1 MRGAGPPARPGNAIT
16 QMNQTGR
23 RPRQDLRAIY
33 AAAFLR
39 SVGVGLT
46 GVLLGV
52 YLSRSGFSA
61 TFIGGVIAAGLAGA
75 AVGTLVITMA
85 ADRLGR
91 QRTLVG
97 LALFGV
103 VGGLGFALSGTRPFI
118 LLFAFLGMLN
128 GYGTDRGPVFSLEQA
143 IIPQLTSAERRT
155 WALSWYAL
163 FMDAAHALGAL
174 GGALP
179 PLVQGWLHM
188 SLAASYRLTFGL
200 YAAMNLMAA
209 LLYLLLSPQVE
220 AAPGADRQAVRAVK
234 ISPQTR
240 KVVAKLA
247 ALSGLDS
254 LGGGF
259 MSDALLAY
267 WFFLR
272 FGIRESSLGALF
284 FAGHLLNSASYPAAA
299 WLARRIGLL
308 NTMVFT
314 HIPSSLFLM
323 AVPFAPTFHLAV
335 AFFFGREALVEM
347 DVPTRQSYVV
357 GVVQPEERT
366 FSSGIANLTRGIA
379 RSISPSFAGYFMQ
392 HLALSSPLFIGG
404 AIKIVYDLSLYAA
417 FRGLKPPEEQ
427 LAPSATGGRPGAR
440 TA

>member
-1 MRGAGPPARPGNAIT
+1 MKQPGT
-16 QMNQTGR
+16 SSGW
-23 RPRQDLRAIY
+23 DLRAIF

-61 TFIGGVIAAGLAGA
+61 TFIGEVIAAGLAGA
-75 AVGTLVITMA
+75 AVGAVVVSFAADLLGRRNTLVA
-85 ADRLGR
+85 LS
-91 QRTLVG
+91 
-97 LALFGV
+97 LFGAC
-103 VGGLGFALSGTRPFI
+103 GGVGFALSGHRAFI

-128 GYGTDRGPVFSLEQA
+128 GFGTDRGPIFSLEQA
-143 IIPQLTSAERRT
+143 IMPQLTTAERRT
-155 WALSWYAL
+155 WTLSWYSL
-163 FMDAAHALGAL
+163 FMDAAHAFGAL

-179 PLVQGWLHM
+179 PLVQSRLHV
-188 SLAASYRLTFGL
+188 SLGLSYQFTFGL

-209 LLYLLLSPQVE
+209 FFYLSLSPQVE
-220 AAPGADRQAVRAVK
+220 AAPGADRKVALAVA
-234 ISPQTR
+234 ISPQTK
-240 KVVAKLA
+240 KVVTKLA

-267 WFFLR
+267 WFFRR
-272 FGIRESSLGALF
+272 FGVPESSLGPLF

-323 AVPFAPTFHLAV
+323 AVPFAPTFGLAV
-335 AFFFGREALVEM
+335 VFFFLREVLVEM

-366 FSSGIANLTRGIA
+366 FSSGVTNMTRSIA
-379 RSISPSFAGYFMQ
+379 RSVSPSFAGYLMQ

-404 AIKIVYDLSLYAA
+404 AIKIVYDLSLYVA
-417 FRGLKPPEEQ
+417 FRGLKPPEEL
-427 LAPSATGGRPGAR
+427 LAPSPTTVAAGHGHT
-440 TA
+440 T

>member
-1 MRGAGPPARPGNAIT
+1 MNSRPSLTWN
-16 QMNQTGR
+16 
-23 RPRQDLRAIY
+23 LRAIY
-33 AAAFLR
+33 VAAILR

-61 TFIGGVIAAGLAGA
+61 TFIGEVIAAGLAGA
-75 AVGTLVITMA
+75 AVGAVVVSFAADLLGRRNTLVALSLFA
-85 ADRLGR
+85 AG
-91 QRTLVG
+91 G
-97 LALFGV
+97 GV
-103 VGGLGFALSGTRPFI
+103 GFALSGHRAFI

-128 GYGTDRGPVFSLEQA
+128 GFGTDRGPLFSLEQA
-143 IIPQLTSAERRT
+143 IMPQLTTAERRT
-155 WALSWYAL
+155 WVLSWYSV

-179 PLVQGWLHM
+179 PLVSSRFGV
-188 SLAASYRLTFGL
+188 SLAVSYQITFGV
-200 YAAMNLMAA
+200 YAAVNLASMV
-209 LLYLLLSPQVE
+209 LYLLLSPQVE
-220 AAPGADRQAVRAVK
+220 VLSPVDTGTRKAATV
-234 ISPQTR
+234 SPQTR

-247 ALSGLDS
+247 ALSGMDS

-259 MSDALLAY
+259 MSDALLAF
-267 WFFLR
+267 WFFRR
-272 FGIRESSLGALF
+272 FGVPESGLGPLF

-323 AVPFAPTFHLAV
+323 AVPFAPTFGMAV
-335 AFFFGREALVEM
+335 VFFFLREVLVEM

-366 FSSGIANLTRGIA
+366 FSSGVTNMTRSIA
-379 RSISPSFAGYFMQ
+379 RSVSPSFAGYLMQ

-404 AIKIVYDLSLYAA
+404 GIKIVYDLALYVA
-417 FRGLKPPEEQ
+417 FRRLKPPEEQ
-427 LAPSATGGRPGAR
+427 LAPRS
-440 TA
+440 TAVAPM